1 LSITNPTRNSIKY
14 TALGNCKIIVAI
26 CVNANKK
33 LSEKLTMTGDK
44 YVVLE
49 YTFVTKKL
57 ISQQETGISGK

>member
-1 LSITNPTRNSIKY
+1 LSITNLTRNSIKY
-14 TALGNCKIIVAI
+14 TALGNCKMIVAI
-26 CVNANKK
+26 RVNANKK

-57 ISQQETGISGK
+57 ISQPGN